1 MTVGVAFEKYHE
13 NAVVPHLTVTAVT
26 SPFTIFATDFSL
38 RPYRRCS
45 R

>member
-26 SPFTIFATDFSL
+26 DAIASQSL
-38 RPYRRCS
+38 TYL
-45 R
+45 